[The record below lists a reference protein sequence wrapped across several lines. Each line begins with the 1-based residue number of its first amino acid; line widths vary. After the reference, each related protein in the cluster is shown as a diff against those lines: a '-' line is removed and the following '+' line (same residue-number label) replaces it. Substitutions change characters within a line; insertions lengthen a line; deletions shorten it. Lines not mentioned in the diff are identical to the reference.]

1 MNTPLPTASHEIM
14 RQRLVEY
21 AHAVALGA
29 PLDAALQVVA
39 DHVETCASCRAEL
52 FDALDASYAL
62 YSNSLSLVDNIPA
75 PSLKFLRQHSLITSA
90 APETVG
96 YRFMIEFSDEMLK
109 HMQIQLQ
116 YTGQMRG
123 QRLIGTYRQSSVSIP
138 DVTIEMYE
146 SMQPKHA
153 VLHCYIQVPER
164 DPFDQAGTQVM
175 VVSPTYENNGT
186 TDADGFVLFDRIPI
200 EELARLKIKILN

>member
-1 MNTPLPTASHEIM
+1 MNTSLPTASHEIM

-29 PLDAALQVVA
+29 PIDAALQVVA
-39 DHVETCASCRAEL
+39 DHVETCSGCRAEL

-62 YSNSLSLVDNIPA
+62 YSTSFAMADSIPA
-75 PSLKFLRQHSLITSA
+75 PSLKFLRQHSLVTA

-96 YRFMIEFSDEMLK
+96 YRFMIEFSDQMLQQ
-109 HMQIQLQ
+109 MQIQLQ

-164 DPFDQAGTQVM
+164 DPFDQAGTEVK
-175 VVSPTYENNGT
+175 VVSPSYENNGT